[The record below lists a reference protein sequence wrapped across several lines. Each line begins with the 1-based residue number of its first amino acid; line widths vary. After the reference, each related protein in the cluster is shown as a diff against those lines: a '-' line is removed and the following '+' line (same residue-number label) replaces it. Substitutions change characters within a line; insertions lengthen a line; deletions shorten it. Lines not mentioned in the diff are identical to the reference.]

1 MRDEGRE
8 IQAGYGRLDKEP
20 DTECLLEGELKTSG
34 SSPSDEVSGSPK
46 GPELAPQNVSPVN
59 PRRRKGS
66 KSHPLFS
73 LCDGAGRK
81 KNTTARPE
89 FARYLQYVKE
99 GGVWINWNC
108 VGDWNWIVEN
118 WVEWMWCHVLAG

>member
-1 MRDEGRE
+1 MLRALNKHRNPSR
-8 IQAGYGRLDKEP
+8 YGRLDKEP

-34 SSPSDEVSGSPK
+34 SSPSHEVSGSPK
-46 GPELAPQNVSPVN
+46 LCTLGPELAPQNVSPVN

-99 GGVWINWNC
+99 GGVW
-108 VGDWNWIVEN
+108 V
-118 WVEWMWCHVLAG
+118 